1 MRATAVDALQHGYRV
16 VVPREAVGDRD
27 PAAHEQALF
36 DIDAK
41 YGDVLRS
48 RGRWRACAREWGRG
62 RRLSGTGCPKRLTW
76 LRVPARESCRR
87 RCSTCGTT
95 SLEKL
100 GFVPNVLR
108 AFALRPSHLL
118 AWTAHYDELMKGEA
132 ELTRAERE
140 MIAVVVSVANDCAYC
155 IAAHSAA
162 LRKLTG
168 IPPLRIRSP
177 PTIAPRTH
185 GRMKAA
191 LDYSLK
197 LTRTPQLMVEA
208 DAQRLRDEGWSDESV
223 MDIAEVAAMFNFS
236 NRLASGL
243 GWLPNPEY
251 AQLGR

>member
-1 MRATAVDALQHGYRV
+1 LSHRDA
-16 VVPREAVGDRD
+16 PE
-27 PAAHEQALF
+27 
-36 DIDAK
+36 
-41 YGDVLRS
+41 
-48 RGRWRACAREWGRG
+48 
-62 RRLSGTGCPKRLTW
+62 RLTW
-76 LRVPARESCRR
+76 LRVPAEEELPVEVLDLWAP
-87 RCSTCGTT
+87 

-108 AFALRPSHLL
+108 LFALRPSHLL
-118 AWTAHYDELMKGEA
+118 AWTAHYDELMKGESG
-132 ELTRAERE
+132 LTKAERE

-168 IPPLRIRSP
+168 DPALADQ
-177 PTIAPRTH
+177 IAADHRTTDIT
-185 GRMKAA
+185 GRLKAA

-208 DAQRLRDEGWSDESV
+208 DAQELRNKGWSDEDV

-243 GWLPNPEY
+243 GWVPNPEY
-251 AQLGR
+251 EQLGR

>member
-1 MRATAVDALQHGYRV
+1 MS
-16 VVPREAVGDRD
+16 DRD
-27 PAAHEQALF
+27 A
-36 DIDAK
+36 
-41 YGDVLRS
+41 
-48 RGRWRACAREWGRG
+48 
-62 RRLSGTGCPKRLTW
+62 PKRLTW
-76 LRVPARESCRR
+76 LRVPAREELPVEVLDLWN
-87 RCSTCGTT
+87 T
-95 SLEKL
+95 SLERL

-108 AFALRPSHLL
+108 VFALRPSHLL
-118 AWTAHYDELMKGEA
+118 AWTAHYDELMKGES

-168 IPPLRIRSP
+168 DPALADQ
-177 PTIAPRTH
+177 IAADHRAADITD
-185 GRMKAA
+185 RMKAA

-197 LTRTPQLMVEA
+197 LTRTPELMVEA
-208 DAQRLRDEGWSDESV
+208 DTQGLRDEGWSDESV

-243 GWLPNPEY
+243 GWVPNPEY